1 MDKEEDKEEVAKG
14 SGSGPPKCPRC
25 STLFIHARNE
35 LSDDDA
41 AAVAVALVLSVALP
55 LPALLV

>member
-1 MDKEEDKEEVAKG
+1 MDEQDVEEEVASG

-41 AAVAVALVLSVALP
+41 AAVAEALVLSVALT
-55 LPALLV
+55 LPELLV